1 MKPRG
6 EDMLRAWVKWRGSG
20 SGSGSGGGEGD
31 TRLAIDDGR
40 RTGMM
45 RRGHAPT
52 SRSLDP

>member
-6 EDMLRAWVKWRGSG
+6 EDMLRAWARWCGGGSG
-20 SGSGSGGGEGD
+20 GGSDGGEGD
-31 TRLAIDDGR
+31 TRLTRDDGR

-45 RRGHAPT
+45 RRGHATT